1 MKILISGAGIAGPAL
16 AHWLLKYGHEPS
28 IVEHAPRFRT
38 GGYVIDFW
46 GRGYDIVEKMG
57 LIPEIR
63 ERGYFVKEVRFVD
76 RDGERTGGFCTD
88 VFGRATRDRFVSLR
102 RGDLAAAIYGSIDG
116 EVETIFGDSIDSLTD
131 DGEDVLVTLSG
142 GNERRFDLVFGAD
155 GLHSNVRSLVFGP
168 QDRFEHY
175 LGYKVAAFEIAGYR
189 PREEDVYM
197 LYTEVGR
204 QVARFSM
211 RDDRTTILF
220 VHIDEDPATPDD
232 LAGQKAA
239 LHKVF
244 DGDGWECAPI
254 LAALDA
260 ADELYFDR
268 VSQIRMGAWTS
279 GRVALL
285 GDAAFCASLLAG
297 EGSAL
302 AIIAAYVLAGELDR
316 AGGDHVAAFAA
327 YERLMRPFI
336 AEKQK
341 AARGFAGVFAPRSRL
356 ALFLRNQITKA
367 FHLPFVASLALGS
380 GLQDNIDL
388 PNYRD
393 EKPTAVR

>member
-1 MKILISGAGIAGPAL
+1 VKVLISGAGIAGPAL
-16 AHWLLKYGHEPS
+16 AYWLLKYGHEPT
-28 IVEHAPRFRT
+28 IVEYAPRFRT

-46 GRGYDIVEKMG
+46 GRGYDIAEKMG
-57 LIPEIR
+57 LIGEIR
-63 ERGYFVKEVRFVD
+63 ERGYFVKEVRFVN
-76 RDGERTGGFCTD
+76 RDGERSGGFSAE
-88 VFGRATRDRFVSLR
+88 VFSQATRDRYVSLR
-102 RGDLAAAIYGSIDG
+102 RGDLAATIYGLIDG
-116 EVETIFGDSIDSLTD
+116 KVETIFGDGIRSLAEDD
-131 DGEDVLVTLSG
+131 DGVLVTLASG
-142 GNERRFDLVFGAD
+142 SERRFDLVFGAD
-155 GLHSNVRSLVFGP
+155 GLHSNLRNLVFGR
-168 QDRFEHY
+168 QGRFEEY

-189 PREEDVYM
+189 PRDEDVYM

-211 RDDRTTILF
+211 HDDRTTILF
-220 VHIDEDPATPDD
+220 VHIDEDPTTPAE
-232 LAGQKAA
+232 LVGQKAA
-239 LHKVF
+239 LHKIF
-244 DGDGWECAPI
+244 DGDGWECPSI

-268 VSQIRMGAWTS
+268 VSQIRMDAWTS
-279 GRVALL
+279 GRIALL

-302 AIIAAYVLAGELDR
+302 AIIAAYVLAGELDH

-327 YERLMRPFI
+327 YERLLRPFI

-341 AARGFAGVFAPRSRL
+341 AAKGFAGAFAPRSKV

-367 FHLPFVASLALGS
+367 FHVPFVANLALGS

-388 PNYRD
+388 PDYR
-393 EKPTAVR
+393 E

>member
-1 MKILISGAGIAGPAL
+1 MNILISGAGIAGPTL
-16 AHWLLKYGHEPS
+16 AHWLLKYGHEPT
-28 IVEHAPRFRT
+28 IVEHARRFRT

-46 GRGYDIVEKMG
+46 GRGYDIAEKMG

-76 RDGERTGGFCTD
+76 GDGERTGGFAAD
-88 VFGRATRDRFVSLR
+88 VFSQATRDRYVSLR

-116 EVETIFGDSIDSLTD
+116 KVETIYGDSIAQLAE
-131 DGEDVLVTLSG
+131 DGDGVVVTLAG
-142 GNERRFDLVFGAD
+142 GSERRFDLVFGAD
-155 GLHSNVRSLVFGP
+155 GLHSNLRSLVFGP
-168 QDRFEHY
+168 QDRFEDY
-175 LGYKVAAFEIAGYR
+175 LGYKVAAFEIEGYR
-189 PREEDVYM
+189 PRDEDVYM

-220 VHIDEDPATPDD
+220 VHIDGDPTTPHD
-232 LAGQKAA
+232 LAAQKAA

-244 DGDGWECAPI
+244 DRDGWECTPI

-268 VSQIRMGAWTS
+268 VSQIKMDAWTS

-316 AGGDHVAAFAA
+316 ADGDHVAAFAA

-341 AARGFAGVFAPRSRL
+341 AAKGFAGAFAPKSKL

-367 FHLPFVASLALGS
+367 FHVPFVANLALGS

-388 PNYRD
+388 PDYRGG
-393 EKPTAVR
+393 